1 MGGGKIL
8 LANLERVVYIEDE
21 RVLRSVTGEEL
32 AALLPHLNAL
42 PLSDSLKKICPLV
55 SHSFPAEHHNS

>member
-1 MGGGKIL
+1 L
-8 LANLERVVYIEDE
+8 HFSLALGYRYDYYIYE

-42 PLSDSLKKICPLV
+42 LPYGLA
-55 SHSFPAEHHNS
+55 H